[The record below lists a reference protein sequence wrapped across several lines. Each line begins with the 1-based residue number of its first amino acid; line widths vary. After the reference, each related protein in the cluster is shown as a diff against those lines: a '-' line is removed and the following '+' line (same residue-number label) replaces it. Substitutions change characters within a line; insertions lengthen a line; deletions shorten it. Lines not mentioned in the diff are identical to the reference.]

1 VGFYALVDYSKVNLV
16 IIDEVF
22 DPCEWMPIEI
32 NRIYDGSS
40 SHF

>member
-16 IIDEVF
+16 IDEVF
-22 DPCEWMPIEI
+22 DPCEWMPIGI
-32 NRIYDGSS
+32 TRIYDGSS